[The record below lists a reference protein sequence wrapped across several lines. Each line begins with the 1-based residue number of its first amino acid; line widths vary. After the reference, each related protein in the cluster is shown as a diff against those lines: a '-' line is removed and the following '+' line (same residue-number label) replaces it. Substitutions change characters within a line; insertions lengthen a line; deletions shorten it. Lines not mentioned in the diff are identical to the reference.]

1 MYKNYEIVE
10 KRYIEDL
17 NSEGVILRHIKTK
30 AMVTLL
36 LNDDENK
43 VFYIGF
49 RTPPKNSTGV
59 AHILEHSTL
68 CGSKNFPVKDPF
80 IELAKGSLNTFLNA
94 MTYPDKTV
102 YPVASC
108 NDKDFHNLMNIY
120 LDAVFYPNIY
130 KEDKIFKQE
139 GWHYELENEDDELKI
154 NGVVY
159 NEMKG
164 VYSSPDD
171 VVETQIMKSLYPDN
185 TYGLVSGGD
194 PKDIPD
200 LSYEEFLDFHRQYY
214 HPSNSYIYLYGNLNA
229 EEYLEYIDKKYLS
242 NFDYLYVDSQIKKQ
256 IPFEYVRHINKE
268 YPVLD
273 EASND
278 GVYLTYNICMKDA
291 LDQKLYVALD
301 VLNYVLAGAPGALI
315 KQALL
320 DANIGDD
327 VYSEVEGGIYQPY
340 FSIVAKGARL
350 DQKDEFVRIIEDKL
364 KEAVSNG
371 ISRKSL
377 LASINE
383 LEFKYRESDFGS
395 YPRGLIIGLQAL
407 DSWLYDNEKPFLHIE
422 ANATYEYLK
431 NAINDGYFEKLID
444 EYMIKNNHKTVLT
457 VEPKAGLTAKED
469 NDLKEKLKAYKEKL
483 SHEQIINIINET
495 KQLKEYQSTPSPKED
510 LEKIPMLSMEDLK
523 KEAVKLVNNID
534 AINDTKLIYHNIFT
548 NKISYINYL
557 FNVKNIP
564 NELIPYIGLLKG
576 VLGLVDTKNYSYKD
590 LFDEVN
596 MVTGGLRFSY
606 LAYPDKDDVN
616 KYEPYFN
623 IKVKLLYDKT
633 KETLKLISEIL
644 FNSKLDDIK
653 RLKEI
658 INEQRSRLE
667 SVFMETGHVV
677 SSSRAFSYFTEYAM
691 LDDMINGIGYLRFI
705 QDISDNFDEKCS
717 DIVNKLNELSKY
729 IFRKENLILDYTGT
743 DEGLDLYK
751 EHLNC
756 LFDNLYTESVNAE
769 KIKLNVEKKN
779 EGFKTAGQVQYVCL
793 AGNFKSNDLEYTG
806 ALRVLKVILGYD
818 YLWNNIR
825 VLGGAYGV
833 MNGFSTNGNAYFVSY
848 RDPNLE
854 NTIKVFKDAYE
865 YIENLELDD
874 RTILQYII
882 GTLSDVDIPFTPST
896 KGAYSLKCYLMNITD
911 DDVQKERD
919 QILGVTKEVING
931 LGQYIKACMD
941 YDCLCVVGNADKLNE
956 AKDLFDNIHDLI

>member
-229 EEYLEYIDKKYLS
+229 EEYLEYIDKEYLS

-273 EASND
+273 ENSND
-278 GVYLTYNICMKDA
+278 GVYLTYNVCMKDA

-444 EYMIKNNHKTVLT
+444 KYMIKNNHKTVLT

-633 KETLKLISEIL
+633 KEALKLISEIL

-793 AGNFKSNDLEYTG
+793 AGNFKSKDLEYTG